1 MLIEPIFYSGK
12 WQAGTTKKRLVQ
24 ENEQE
29 QQNEWYVKTNGNR
42 YCPNKWLHV
51 NGNKW
56 VIQSFETI
64 QFMSKT
70 NKIWYTIS
78 SFT

>member
-1 MLIEPIFYSGK
+1 MVNQQGCCLKEWTAEAWSNTLIEPIFNSGK

-29 QQNEWYVKTNGNR
+29 RQNEWYVETNGNM

-51 NGNKW
+51 NGNK
-56 VIQSFETI
+56 
-64 QFMSKT
+64 
-70 NKIWYTIS
+70 
-78 SFT
+78 